1 MPLLGEN
8 KMRKISVALLIT
20 ILAASCFTV
29 LISQAVA
36 QSTAPTNPS
45 ITPPPLIIR
54 WMRYH
59 GGIAQWGNDQYQ
71 GSITVN
77 AKTANIPRSL
87 FKPWVTVEAFW
98 SNQAPF
104 PATKPAGQGEYSF
117 TGYNARLVALQ
128 SIRKQ
133 NDFIVNVTGL
143 WNIKEIKTT
152 IQFNQNGV
160 PIETLRELT
169 PILTQAK
176 GQLLI
181 TSDWKS
187 FTISIE
193 GADTL
198 QGAEISMMTTT
209 NPMNPFSFSAGPQ
222 ANFRD
227 LMQVMGGFRAVPGLA
242 NYNPDLD
249 CNKDSKID
257 LADLTT
263 VAANM

>member
-1 MPLLGEN
+1 MS
-8 KMRKISVALLIT
+8 KVSVALLIT
-20 ILAASCFTV
+20 LLAASCFTI
-29 LISQAVA
+29 LASQVTA
-36 QSTAPTNPS
+36 QPIDTTNPS

-59 GGIAQWGNDQYQ
+59 GSITQWGSDSYR

-77 AKTANIPRSL
+77 ARTANVPTSF
-87 FKPWVTVEAFW
+87 FKPWVSVDAFW
-98 SNQAPF
+98 SNQSPF
-104 PATKPAGQGEYSF
+104 PSTKPTGQGQYGF
-117 TGYNARLVALQ
+117 TNYNAKLVTLLL
-128 SIRKQ
+128 IRKQ

-143 WNIKEIKTT
+143 WNINKVKITT
-152 IQFNQNGV
+152 QFNQNGA
-160 PIETLRELT
+160 PINTAREIT
-169 PILTQAK
+169 PIVTQAK

-181 TSDWKS
+181 TPDWKK
-187 FTISIE
+187 FTIVID

-198 QGAEISMMTTT
+198 QGVEISMTTTT
-209 NPMNPFSFSAGPQ
+209 NPMNPFSFSAGPR
-222 ANFRD
+222 ANIGD
-227 LMQVMGGFRAVPGLA
+227 LMQVMGGFRAIPGSN